1 MKPRCECSTGQKT
14 AHVHETTAAPNSE
27 RNQLVHDALW
37 RGSGG
42 MEIAVVPVI
51 FGAAGWLLDGAVGT
65 RPIFTVALV
74 VLGLAAAFYNIYFS
88 YTRRMAEATEERNAA
103 HVETFGTQD
112 AAPRFARAATVDLP
126 SYVLASD
133 VDGQA
138 APEGIA

>member
-1 MKPRCECSTGQKT
+1 MGRRSEHSTGQKS
-14 AHVHETTAAPNSE
+14 AHVHDTNAAPNSE

-42 MEIAVVPVI
+42 SEIAVVPVI

-65 RPIFTVALV
+65 RPIFTVLLA

-88 YTRRMAEATEERNAA
+88 YTRRMAEVTEERNAA
-103 HVETFGTQD
+103 HVETFGAED
-112 AAPRFARAATVDLP
+112 AAPRFSRAVQVDLP

-133 VDGQA
+133 IDGQTTS
-138 APEGIA
+138 EGIA